1 MTETATVCYQVDPR
15 ISRFQVQAFAG
26 GMLSAFGHN
35 PKIAIRDFS
44 GEARFEPESLHDA
57 SLNLIFSAAS
67 MAVTGDIND
76 KDRREIDKALQEQVL
91 QSARYPQIEFNS
103 SGVTASPAGEGQYR
117 VKIDG
122 ALSLR
127 GVTHSQQIPAFVN
140 VTEDSFRANGEFTLN
155 QTDYGIKPVSVA
167 GGALKLKDE
176 LKFSFDIVA
185 AANASETIE
194 TRRAKCASP
203 FPERLS
209 N

>member
-1 MTETATVCYQVDPR
+1 MTETTVVSYQVDPR
-15 ISRFQVQAFAG
+15 TSRFQVQAFAS

-57 SLNLIFSAAS
+57 SLKLTFSAAS
-67 MAVTGDIND
+67 MVVTGDIND

-91 QSARYPQIEFNS
+91 QSQIYPQIEFAS
-103 SGVTASPAGEGQYR
+103 SAVTASPAGGGQYR

-127 GVTHSQQIPAFVN
+127 GVTHRQQIPAFVN
-140 VTEDSFRANGEFTLN
+140 VTGDSFRANGEFTLS
-155 QTDYGIKPVSVA
+155 QADYGIKPVSVA

-176 LKFSFDIVA
+176 LQFSFYIVA
-185 AANASETIE
+185 
-194 TRRAKCASP
+194 RRKR
-203 FPERLS
+203 E
-209 N
+209 